1 MTVKSDIFLKGK
13 WKMSVKGKVK
23 RSNKEIKRLQDEL
36 ETYKLFNSRL
46 REKLDSQKDNKILEN
61 IIKFAVTNH
70 VGNLKAGIMID
81 AASVDKMKN
90 LKLLIDRNE
99 EYGRAYVIRV
109 TY

>member
-1 MTVKSDIFLKGK
+1 
-13 WKMSVKGKVK
+13 MSVKGK
-23 RSNKEIKRLQDEL
+23 IKRLNQQLKESKDEL
-36 ETYKLFNSRL
+36 ETYKLSNSRL
-46 REKLDSQKDNKILEN
+46 REKLDSQIDNRTLEN
-61 IIKFAVTNH
+61 IIKFAITNH

-81 AASVDKMKN
+81 TVTIDKMKD

>member
-1 MTVKSDIFLKGK
+1 
-13 WKMSVKGKVK
+13 MSVKGK
-23 RSNKEIKRLQDEL
+23 IKRLNKQLKELQQDYNNL
-36 ETYKLFNSRL
+36 QGRNTSLNMRL
-46 REKLDSQKDNKILEN
+46 KEQITSESKNQLYEN

-81 AASVDKMKN
+81 AAAIDKMKD